1 MVFLNAT
8 LVSLDSSSGINQV
21 NTVHVFKSVQAK
33 VFLLC
38 FLFVCLFV
46 LSLFVFAFYSS
57 HSRQSTGRTY
67 RGAFATLKLKANGVH
82 INSYLPREF
91 I

>member
-21 NTVHVFKSVQAK
+21 NTVHVLRVSRRKFFV
-33 VFLLC
+33 VF
-38 FLFVCLFV
+38 FVCLFV
-46 LSLFVFAFYSS
+46 CFVIVVFAFYSS